1 MKTLIT
7 KGLNEREADE
17 MRQSFVAGAFL
28 RKRIRELLLEKA
40 DSSVAASRSK
50 DGYSN
55 ANWAFLQADAVGYQ
69 RAMHE
74 IISLLT
80 HEMVLSERADE
91 AIETGLQPRR
101 GRPKGSKNR
110 QPTTNL

>member
-1 MKTLIT
+1 MKSSIV
-7 KGLNEREADE
+7 KGMNEREADE
-17 MRQSFVAGAFL
+17 MRQSFAAGAFL
-28 RKRIRELLLEKA
+28 RKRIRELLLEKS
-40 DSSVAASRSK
+40 DISVAASRSK

-55 ANWAFLQADAVGYQ
+55 PNWAYLQADAVGYQ

-74 IISLLT
+74 VISLLT
-80 HEMVLSERADE
+80 HETVLSERADE

-110 QPTTNL
+110 QPTTKL